1 MPGDTPSSA
10 ILSRTPGGVALMTTP
25 LFSARTLTGVSLL
38 GCAGGG
44 ALACKCE
51 AKRSKRIPLSE
62 RLRRVRI
69 KCQDQS
75 VPRKVCPLDVRIKV
89 CTSWANFDPDTGYLD
104 IWTYLVC
111 TFRFVPPP
119 PRFVTIDAAAFE
131 VDKIRPDPIRAASCS
146 HASECR
152 LISR

>member
-10 ILSRTPGGVALMTTP
+10 ILFRTPGGVALMTTP

-75 VPRKVCPLDVRIKV
+75 VRAKCAPLMSGSKFAQVGQTLILTR
-89 CTSWANFDPDTGYLD
+89 D
-104 IWTYLVC
+104 IWTYGRTLC
-111 TFRFVPPP
+111 ALFDLHHRRRASSRLMR
-119 PRFVTIDAAAFE
+119 PRSRSIKSGQTPSGPRAAAT
-131 VDKIRPDPIRAASCS
+131 RASVA
-146 HASECR
+146 
-152 LISR
+152 

>member
-1 MPGDTPSSA
+1 M
-10 ILSRTPGGVALMTTP
+10 VAP
-25 LFSARTLTGVSLL
+25 
-38 GCAGGG
+38 AGGHWP
-44 ALACKCE
+44 AN
-51 AKRSKRIPLSE
+51 AKRSEASGFHSQNGCGVSGSNV
-62 RLRRVRI
+62 RV
-69 KCQDQS
+69 
-75 VPRKVCPLDVRIKV
+75 KVCPLDVRIKV